1 MILKLIVTRPIG
13 DILHFQTGLLYFTKW
28 SWYKII
34 KYCIWNKILAH
45 PIPKVGLKS
54 VVCKM
59 LNASYLYPVVP
70 ECHPIHSQSLI
81 YPVNN
86 KESLD
91 KVEHNDLIF
100 QMLSVVQ
107 VLVSNDES
115 NDIQ

>member
-1 MILKLIVTRPIG
+1 M
-13 DILHFQTGLLYFTKW
+13 
-28 SWYKII
+28 
-34 KYCIWNKILAH
+34 AH
-45 PIPKVGLKS
+45 QIPKVGLKS

-59 LNASYLYPVVP
+59 LNASYLYPGVL
-70 ECHPIHSQSLI
+70 ECHPIHSRSLI

-91 KVEHNDLIF
+91 KVEHNNSIY

-107 VLVSNDES
+107 YKCWCQMMSPTV